1 VTPASF
7 NSRSSSD
14 SSRFFPPKMD
24 DVLNKSEDRDVD
36 LGLSTAGELDTV
48 VSDLDLLAVP
58 KKLLSVDLLFV

>member
-1 VTPASF
+1 
-7 NSRSSSD
+7 
-14 SSRFFPPKMD
+14 MD